1 MNKLN
6 KVCSFHI
13 SQLETEAIK
22 VLRKND
28 INVSR
33 FLRGELRKMADQFQ
47 LQNEKNENKVK
58 GGSKL

>member
-1 MNKLN
+1 MYKFN
-6 KVCSFHI
+6 KVCSFHVSRI
-13 SQLETEAIK
+13 ETEAIK
-22 VLRKND
+22 VLRENE
-28 INVSR
+28 INISR